1 MMYYRGPVP
10 YADSRF
16 FWGFGAP
23 LVGGFFGGLIGG
35 GIAGG
40 LVSAFTRPRPIIA
53 YPPMAPYGY
62 GAVPPPGPYG
72 YGAAPAQAPYGYG
85 GNVGTGGYSPYNY

>member
-16 FWGFGAP
+16 FGLFAAP

-40 LVSAFTRPRPIIA
+40 LVGAFNRPRPIIA
-53 YPPMAPYGY
+53 YPPYMPYGY
-62 GAVPPPGPYG
+62 GAVPPAPYG
-72 YGAAPAQAPYGYG
+72 YGAAPPQAAPYGYG
-85 GNVGTGGYSPYNY
+85 GNVGYGGYAPYDY